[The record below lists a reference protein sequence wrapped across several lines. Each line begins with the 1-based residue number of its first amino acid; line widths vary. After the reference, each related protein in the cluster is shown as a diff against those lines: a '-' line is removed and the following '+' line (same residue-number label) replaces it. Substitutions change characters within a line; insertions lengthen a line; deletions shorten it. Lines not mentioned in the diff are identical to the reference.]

1 MSSDDYDDE
10 EFEELE
16 EWEYFEEEDTT
27 SLRERVSIWDIVKL
41 VGLFAAFAVFFLYFK
56 YWDFF
61 VNLVS
66 FGNNELGRSRMIY
79 FTIIFFPFAA
89 LLFLVGLVKVSRT
102 IFVPPK
108 EAAVED

>member
-10 EFEELE
+10 EFEELD
-16 EWEYFEEEDTT
+16 EWEYYEEEDVT
-27 SLRERVSIWDIVKL
+27 SFRERVSIWDIIKL
-41 VGLFAAFAVFFLYFK
+41 VGLFATFAVFFLYFK

-66 FGNNELGRSRMIY
+66 FGDSTLGKSRMIY

-89 LLFLVGLVKVSRT
+89 MLFLVGLVNVSRT
-102 IFVPPK
+102 LFVPPK
-108 EAAVED
+108 ETAVED